1 MKLITRLI
9 CLLVIILVVYC
20 FIDALGLIN
29 NDPEIVEDVI
39 NITLS
44 EDNIIF

>member
-1 MKLITRLI
+1 MKLIKNLI
-9 CLLVIILVVYC
+9 YLLVITLIVYC

-44 EDNIIF
+44 EDSIIF